1 MITLYESP
9 EMMMLPYADEG
20 DKTASYCRFDGDD
33 APIPAFLHQNP
44 GALGLIH
51 LLMEGYEN
59 SPPGERETYWREA
72 TEGVVEWMIK
82 KGIVELVS

>member
-9 EMMMLPYADEG
+9 ETLMIPYARGGDE
-20 DKTASYCRFDGDD
+20 TASLCRFDGEDRL
-33 APIPAFLHQNP
+33 IPVFFHQNP
-44 GALGLIH
+44 GALGLMH

-59 SPPGERETYWREA
+59 SPPGERKTYWREA